1 MKKPQQIF
9 VGGDLTKITEAYELL
24 CKLGYQSFDSTGVD
38 FWVMKNAQYLVI
50 GLVKNYID
58 YNFSIEPNYE
68 TIDCAYLRSKIMENG
83 KIESHNFK
91 VKNNDV
97 KFNKYLD
104 ESFNVREMLMSENVH
119 EVHRNW
125 IKIPDKAEILMK
137 LSHPNGDYSTLHFYG
152 KDDKEDDKLLVSDV
166 YQSDLEGKW
175 LTSDWSRTGYF
186 NIPELINV
194 KGMQV
199 LWRDD
204 TVNQILD
211 DLDNLIGESVVDE
224 DSTVK
229 EENKFKMKSV
239 VHKYAIPFQEGFE
252 LNLPRGSQVVRIDTI
267 DGFNFLWALHEV
279 SDNPEIVTYKFV
291 SSKTGG
297 EIEHEKPLT
306 FVGMYSIFIQ
316 MELLL
321 YVFLEDIVD
330 SSGDSIISE
339 YDKTQST
346 CWRG

>member
-9 VGGDLTKITEAYELL
+9 VGDT
-24 CKLGYQSFDSTGVD
+24 VD
-38 FWVMKNAQYLVI
+38 
-50 GLVKNYID
+50 
-58 YNFSIEPNYE
+58 
-68 TIDCAYLRSKIMENG
+68 
-83 KIESHNFK
+83 
-91 VKNNDV
+91 
-97 KFNKYLD
+97 KYLD
-104 ESFNVREMLMSENVH
+104 EFFNVHRVLKSGAY
-119 EVHRNW
+119 EVPKQW
-125 IKIPDKAEILMK
+125 LKIPDKAEILMK
-137 LSHPNGDYSTLHFYG
+137 VLYPDDEDYTLHFYG
-152 KDDKEDDKLLVSDV
+152 KNEVEDENLLVSDV
-166 YQSDLEGKW
+166 YQSDLEVKW

-186 NIPELINV
+186 NIPELIDV

-204 TVNQILD
+204 TVHQILD
-211 DLDNLIGESVVDE
+211 DLDNLIDESVVDE
-224 DSTVK
+224 DNTVK

-239 VHKYAIPFQEGFE
+239 VHKYPIPFQEGFE
-252 LNLPRGSQVVRIDTI
+252 LNLPRGSQVVRIDTV

-330 SSGDSIISE
+330 SSGKSIISE